1 MILPP
6 GQKHFTEYAVSSL
19 FSFVSVLYAV
29 LKNSNCNRSSSSF
42 TLKLNSFT
50 TVTLYLLCLYLRYTQ
65 IHPTGFIFFSNLDG
79 KSFLGFVQGLKAS
92 HECFFKAHY
101 SSLIK
106 IHLPSHEHLL
116 FWHFWSTSLTLVCNG
131 NWGNQISSLWLNRP
145 KTHIFT

>member
-19 FSFVSVLYAV
+19 FSSV
-29 LKNSNCNRSSSSF
+29 LKNSNCNRSSSF

-50 TVTLYLLCLYLRYTQ
+50 TATLYLPCLYLRYTQ
-65 IHPTGFIFFSNLDG
+65 IHPTGFIYFFQF

-106 IHLPSHEHLL
+106 IRLPSHKHLF
-116 FWHFWSTSLTLVCNG
+116 FWHFLSTSLTLVCNG

-145 KTHIFT
+145 KTHIFTQK